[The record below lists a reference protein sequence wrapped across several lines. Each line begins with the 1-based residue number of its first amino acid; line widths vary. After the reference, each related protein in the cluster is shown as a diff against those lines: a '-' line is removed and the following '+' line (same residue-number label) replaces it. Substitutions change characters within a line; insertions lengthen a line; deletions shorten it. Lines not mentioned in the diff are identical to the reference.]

1 MNITKSTK
9 FTRVSN
15 SVAGGLT
22 TINSSSVDMSGY
34 GSVTFAVAFG
44 AINVGSVTDVRAQQ
58 SSDNSTFNDL
68 AGTKVSI
75 ADTDDN
81 KLVLLEINE
90 PTDRYLRCVV
100 TRATANS
107 AVDSIVAIQSRPSL
121 EPTTQDV
128 TTVAGTEFHHAPAEG
143 TA

>member
-44 AINVGSVTDVRAQQ
+44 AINTTSVSDVRAQQ
-58 SSDNSTFNDL
+58 SADNSVFNDL
-68 AGTKVSI
+68 AGTKISV

-90 PTDRYLRCVV
+90 PTDKFLRCVV
-100 TRATANS
+100 QRATANS

-128 TTVAGTEFHHAPAEG
+128 TTVAGTEFHASPAEG